1 MLEKRDIEEEVR
13 ETIAKNQALYDTIM
27 EELRKE
33 AAAKCLRVSFRKNS
47 STTSKRGFR
56 EP

>member
-13 ETIAKNQALYDTIM
+13 ETIAKNHALYDTIM

-33 AAAKCLRVSFRKNS
+33 ATAKCLRVSFRKNS

>member
-33 AAAKCLRVSFRKNS
+33 ADAKCLRVSFRKNS
-47 STTSKRGFR
+47 STTSKRSSR